1 MVKHSIACIAFCNKK
16 VLIAHRNPVGQMGGR
31 WEFPGGKVEE
41 GESYQNAIERE
52 FEEEFGTKVKVF
64 DLITEKKFV
73 HSGTDFILHAYRIEP
88 ARTGEKEKYVLTE
101 HTGYVWTSLDSIRG
115 LNFVDSDLLIYPDVV
130 SYAKKNGLC

>member
-1 MVKHSIACIAFCNKK
+1 MVKHSIACIAFSDKK
-16 VLIAHRNPVGQMGGR
+16 VLIAHRNPSGQMGSR

-41 GESYQNAIERE
+41 GESFETAIVRE
-52 FEEEFGTKVKVF
+52 FEEEFGVKAKVF

-73 HSGTDFILHAYRIEP
+73 HDGNDFILHAYRIEP
-88 ARTGEKEKYVLTE
+88 EHKGEKEKYTLTE

-130 SYAKKNGLC
+130 SYAKKNNLA